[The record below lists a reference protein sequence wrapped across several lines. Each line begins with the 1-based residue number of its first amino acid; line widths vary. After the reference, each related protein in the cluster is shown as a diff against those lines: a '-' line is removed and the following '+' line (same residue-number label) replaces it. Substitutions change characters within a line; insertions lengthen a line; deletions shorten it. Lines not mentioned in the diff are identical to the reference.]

1 MMTRDF
7 PVLIIIRTNSPFC
20 NAHSYFTL
28 WVVTW
33 VLHVTSDVFVFV
45 LPFFILR
52 NLRLNWKKRIGLC
65 ITFGFGILSISACLL
80 RFLIVLVTYPNVSA
94 TTTELLCAIDSYV
107 GIMVACFLS
116 LRPYFNLRH
125 VISQHPR
132 SSAESRKWH
141 FLSTSQRLN
150 C

>member
-1 MMTRDF
+1 MTRYF
-7 PVLIIIRTNSPFC
+7 PVLIIIRPNSRFC
-20 NAHSYFTL
+20 DFHTYFTL

-33 VLHVTSDVFVFV
+33 VLHISSDVLVFV

-65 ITFGFGILSISACLL
+65 ITFGFGILSISACFL
-80 RFLIVLVTYPNVSA
+80 RFIYVSVTYPNVSA

-107 GIMVACFLS
+107 GTVVACFLS

-125 VISQHPR
+125 VISQRPR

-141 FLSTSQRLN
+141 FLGTSRRLN
-150 C
+150 R